1 MTTPVEWS
9 WFPTAIISSPCF
21 LQKLSDSCISSN
33 FPGLGPTLCV
43 RFMDTSS
50 AMSWT
55 CPACWSCGWF
65 LFHRPLSSVFNC
77 SPRLYQLFF
86 RFYCHGSLLLSL
98 ARRAS
103 CKGCLIHSYHPTFQG
118 LDQLSVWGLWM
129 LLQPCPGHVPLADL
143 VGGFSFT
150 DHCPQCST
158 AVLDCTSFFS
168 FTFTSSFKQS
178 LQAHRTHL
186 TS

>member
-1 MTTPVEWS
+1 MGLQLMASEEKYNILLVALLNKYTTCCIAKHQGSELCLQRLWLQQQFRKGWLLLFDQPPMMTAAWWEW
-9 WFPTAIISSPCF
+9 
-21 LQKLSDSCISSN
+21 
-33 FPGLGPTLCV
+33 GG
-43 RFMDTSS
+43 
-50 AMSWT
+50 
-55 CPACWSCGWF
+55 CW
-65 LFHRPLSSVFNC
+65 
-77 SPRLYQLFF
+77 
-86 RFYCHGSLLLSL
+86 YCRGSLLLSL

-103 CKGCLIHSYHPTFQG
+103 CKGCLLHAYRPTFQG

-129 LLQPCPGHVPLADL
+129 LLQPCPRHVPLADL

-158 AVLDCTSFFS
+158 VVLDCTSFFS

-178 LQAHRTHL
+178 LQTHRTHL